1 MMHQVKI
8 KIVAMALAL
17 VICILMPSGVFA
29 AEQKKVAVESLSTP
43 FGTPLYVA
51 ASAFEQV
58 FNKANS
64 WVDWKIKETPGAMYI
79 VKFFFQ
85 NKEAIAAGKK
95 NQFIVG
101 TSTGVLGHINEARP
115 PFKPFT
121 GMNQRAIFSTNAII
135 YKFSTF
141 DPSIKDLKALAG
153 KKVGVAEKPRL
164 FAGTLLH
171 KPYFQKGLGIWDK
184 VNWQMIGEG
193 NSKNAILNNQI
204 DAVSSVFLG
213 QLEKAP
219 DGTLVCSKLAPTTAT
234 MELLNSGRKLHLI
247 DDDPKIIKKS
257 YDFNTDMRVYPVL
270 IKKGAHESI
279 DRDMW
284 ARVVMGIYVV
294 HESMPDDVVEEIIR
308 VRYQYLDDLGKFHSA
323 LKLYP
328 KNPYPVGVPDEWV
341 HPGVKKA
348 MKALKIPMP

>member
-1 MMHQVKI
+1 MKKKRLLIIGMI
-8 KIVAMALAL
+8 TL
-17 VICILMPSGVFA
+17 VFA
-29 AEQKKVAVESLSTP
+29 LQISIPGVSFAEQKKVTVESLSTP

-58 FNKANS
+58 FNKADS

-79 VKFFFQ
+79 VKYFFQ
-85 NKEAIAAGKK
+85 NKEAIAAGEK
-95 NQFIVG
+95 NQIVIG
-101 TSTGVLGHINEARP
+101 TSAGVLGHINEARP
-115 PFKPFT
+115 PFTPFVD
-121 GMNQRAIFSTNAII
+121 MDQRALFSANTFI
-135 YKFSTF
+135 YLMSTF
-141 DPSIKDLKALAG
+141 DDSIKDMKDLAG

-164 FAGTLLH
+164 FAGTLLN
-171 KPYFQKGLGIWDK
+171 KPYFEKGLGIWDK

-219 DGTLVCSKLAPTTAT
+219 DGTLICNKLAPSTAT
-234 MELLNSGRKLHLI
+234 MELLNSGKKLHLI
-247 DDDPKIIKKS
+247 DADPELIKKS
-257 YDFNTDMRVYPVL
+257 YDFSKDMRVFPIL

-284 ARVVMGIYVV
+284 ARCVVGVYVA
-294 HESMPDDVVEEIIR
+294 HASMPDDVVEEIIR
-308 VRYQYLDDLGKFHSA
+308 VRYQYQDDLGKFHAA
-323 LKLYP
+323 LKMYS

-348 MKALKIPMP
+348 MKKLNIPMP